1 MPAILYSTRGRRNI
15 YGTRMEQPMAR
26 KQTLTASQEDYLET
40 IFHILGEK
48 PAVRPKDIA
57 AALKVKA
64 ASVTGAL
71 KNLSN
76 MGLINYAPY
85 DYVSLTEEGQKCA
98 EEIVY
103 RHKALQRFFTDVLG
117 VKEQEADEAA
127 CKMEHSVPR
136 SIVERLVKYSEYVE
150 RCPGAGVKW
159 ESGFGY
165 YCEKGCLE
173 EDCQRRGACE
183 RGCQK

>member
-1 MPAILYSTRGRRNI
+1 
-15 YGTRMEQPMAR
+15 MAR
-26 KQTLTASQEDYLET
+26 KQSLTASQEDYLET
-40 IFHILGEK
+40 IYQILTEK

-57 AALKVKA
+57 ASLRVKA

-71 KNLSN
+71 KNLSS
-76 MGLINYAPY
+76 MGLIHYAPY
-85 DYVSLTEEGQKCA
+85 DYVSLTEEGRKYA

-103 RHKALQRFFTDVLG
+103 RHESLKKFFTDVLG
-117 VKEQEADEAA
+117 VQEGDADEAA
-127 CKMEHSVPR
+127 CRMEHSVPR

-165 YCEKGCLE
+165 FCEKGCLK
-173 EDCQRRGACE
+173 EDCSSTGSCAKNCSITR
-183 RGCQK
+183 KSK